1 MATLSA
7 RIVRVL
13 SEVVECIIETSE
25 EAGLQQHE
33 VEQRRKGRPPF
44 VISREQLLLFLNM
57 GSHSVALENCSVVVQ
72 ELLNAESLN
81 SGWIRAYISVI
92 LVINYWT

>member
-1 MATLSA
+1 M
-7 RIVRVL
+7 
-13 SEVVECIIETSE
+13 IETCE

-33 VEQRRKGRPPF
+33 VERRKGRPPF

-72 ELLNAESLN
+72 ELLNAKSLN
-81 SGWIRAYISVI
+81 SGWIRAYIFVI
-92 LVINYWT
+92 LMINYWT